1 MTREIGSVF
10 NVDGVELKVERE
22 MNGNACVS
30 ERGRGCYFLNN
41 LLNNGDGCGSVLY
54 KTGKCLGDLRED
66 HESVVFIKQEKGG
79 EK

>member
-30 ERGRGCYFLNN
+30 ERGRGCYFLYKC
-41 LLNNGDGCGSVLY
+41 LGAGCGSVLNM
-54 KTGKCLGDLRED
+54 TGLCWEGLRED

-79 EK
+79 DK

>member
-30 ERGRGCYFLNN
+30 ERGRGCYFINKSV
-41 LLNNGDGCGSVLY
+41 GCHLVMCN
-54 KTGKCLGDLRED
+54 TGLCWGGLRED

>member
-10 NVDGVELKVERE
+10 KFDGVELKVERE

-41 LLNNGDGCGSVLY
+41 GEGCGSVLY

-79 EK
+79 EE

>member
-10 NVDGVELKVERE
+10 NFDGVELKVERE
-22 MNGNACVS
+22 MFGNACFS
-30 ERGRGCYFLNN
+30 ERGRECYFLNN
-41 LLNNGDGCGSVLY
+41 CGGCDKVLD
-54 KTGKCLGDLRED
+54 KTGLCWKCFRED

>member
-10 NVDGVELKVERE
+10 NFDGVELKVERE

-30 ERGRGCYFLNN
+30 ESGRGCYFLYNCV
-41 LLNNGDGCGSVLY
+41 GCGLVLD
-54 KTGKCLGDLRED
+54 KIGRCGEGFRED

-79 EK
+79 ENDRG

>member
-22 MNGNACVS
+22 MFLNSCVS
-30 ERGRGCYFLNN
+30 EQGRECYFLN
-41 LLNNGDGCGSVLY
+41 CGRCDKVLVN
-54 KTGKCLGDLRED
+54 TGFCWKQFRKD

>member
-22 MNGNACVS
+22 MKGNACVS
-30 ERGRGCYFLNN
+30 EHGRGCYYLNN
-41 LLNNGDGCGSVLY
+41 SVGCELAL
-54 KTGKCLGDLRED
+54 KMTGLCWWASRED